1 MNKTHTPDFGT
12 IPAHIKLWRAGKIAD
27 AYLEQENALVL
38 AQVERDRLKA
48 QVEELRGALQ
58 TLLDFN
64 IASGND
70 RTSAGG
76 VGPFAYAGTEY
87 SPITQAKAALA
98 KVSQ

>member
-48 QVEELRGALQ
+48 QVEELRGALEAYHEFGIFVA
-58 TLLDFN
+58 LVRGP
-64 IASGND
+64 SGED
-70 RTSAGG
+70 IQPRLAE
-76 VGPFAYAGTEY
+76 AQIMARD
-87 SPITQAKAALA
+87 ALA

>member
-1 MNKTHTPDFGT
+1 MNKTAKHADE
-12 IPAHIKLWRAGKIAD
+12 LRAIRSQRDSYQAKAASFRD
-27 AYLEQENALVL
+27 
-38 AQVERDRLKA
+38 ERDLLKA

-87 SPITQAKAALA
+87 SPITQAKAAL

>member
-1 MNKTHTPDFGT
+1 MNKTHTPDAVG
-12 IPAHIKLWRAGKIAD
+12 
-27 AYLEQENALVL
+27 NALFGNGYSSLL
-38 AQVERDRLKA
+38 AERDRLKS